1 MTLQDEKKMVLEMV
15 SESKITI
22 QEAEELLDALED
34 SLHRG
39 DHFITTKGFN
49 LVGNYRTSG
58 CSCDCGDD
66 IDMHF
71 DGIGD
76 RIGKAIDLEVVL
88 DDLDFEMY
96 DLDSEMDDLDATLED
111 LEADL
116 DDIEDEFEI

>member
-1 MTLQDEKKMVLEMV
+1 MTLHDEKKMVLEMV

-34 SLHRG
+34 SLHQG

-49 LVGNYRTSG
+49 LLGNYRTSG
-58 CSCDCGDD
+58 CSCECGDD
-66 IDMHF
+66 IELHI

-76 RIGKAIDLEVVL
+76 IIGDTFEYEFMTA
-88 DDLDFEMY
+88 DLDHGMA
-96 DLDSEMDDLDATLED
+96 DLDATLED

-116 DDIEDEFEI
+116 DDIEFDYEI